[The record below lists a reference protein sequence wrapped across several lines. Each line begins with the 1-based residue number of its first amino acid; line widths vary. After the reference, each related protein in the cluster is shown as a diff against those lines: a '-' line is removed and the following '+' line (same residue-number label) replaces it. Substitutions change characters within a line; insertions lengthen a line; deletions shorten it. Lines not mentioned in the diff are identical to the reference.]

1 MKRYRRVMWVR
12 RSFEEK
18 VRALVQGRYGR
29 PGKGRRLSSSKHV
42 WDDVE
47 LLLYWDSL
55 GLQSAGML
63 GSGRAVL
70 LRSVRQVVG
79 KETNRCVRDTLPAK
93 ASDQSF
99 WCWG

>member
-1 MKRYRRVMWVR
+1 MR